1 MIMAFNSYALR
12 PLSEKTTVM
21 QKMGQ
26 VKKKDRVSLKVT
38 LRFDGCHENKH
49 VGRPA
54 QYGGGRP
61 MFRFALSLSSKIA
74 RGHT

>member
-12 PLSEKTTVM
+12 PFAQRKDNGNAEN
-21 QKMGQ
+21 GPG
-26 VKKKDRVSLKVT
+26 KKKDRVSLKLT

-54 QYGGGRP
+54 QYGEGGVRP
-61 MFRFALSLSSKIA
+61 LRFALSLSSKIA
-74 RGHT
+74 S

>member
-26 VKKKDRVSLKVT
+26 VRDRGSLKVT

-61 MFRFALSLSSKIA
+61 PLRFALSLSSKIA
-74 RGHT
+74 S